1 MAKAVKVEVPD
12 GMYNKIAKL
21 VQKRL
26 YRSFSD
32 FFYVAGQKEL
42 DLAVNRL
49 SLELNSS
56 RHSGIESR
64 VREEEKAGGEV
75 VGR

>member
-1 MAKAVKVEVPD
+1 MTKAVKVEVPD

-42 DLAVNRL
+42 DFVVKRL
-49 SLELNSS
+49 SLESGSS
-56 RHSGIESR
+56 RHSGE
-64 VREEEKAGGEV
+64 EGEEKGG
-75 VGR
+75 GI